1 MAFGGWVVG
10 RSTRAG
16 RSSGTVGDGLNED
29 LPGSYEHGEDRET
42 EGDES
47 REGDERHGPECRIH
61 APNIGLRGVLR
72 AVPVRVIFAMTT
84 TC

>member
-1 MAFGGWVVG
+1 MAFGGWVFG
-10 RSTRAG
+10 CSTRTG
-16 RSSGTVGDGLNED
+16 RSSGTVGDGPNED
-29 LPGSYEHGEDRET
+29 LPGLHEHGEDRET

-61 APNIGLRGVLR
+61 APSIGRSVLAR